1 MTSQAGSDRDLWRR
15 VLVTAVAGG
24 AMVAGLLAGTGTAA
38 AQPTEPTTEP
48 TVAAET
54 PTPAAQDEPRS
65 CTGDDCSRGEPE
77 PAKVS
82 ADAVLSQIYTE
93 YAQGDGGGQVSKL
106 IDDAVKLRRQ
116 GFRPS
121 NANAEA
127 LANALEYR
135 PNQTPLVEALKN
147 TIAYQRKLQAQA
159 AMTASQR
166 GPVAGPVPVIPG
178 MSVPIG

>member
-1 MTSQAGSDRDLWRR
+1 MTSQTGPNRHVWRR
-15 VLVTAVAGG
+15 LVVAGVAGG
-24 AMVAGLLAGTGTAA
+24 AMVAGMVAGTATVS
-38 AQPTEPTTEP
+38 AQPAEP
-48 TVAAET
+48 TVET
-54 PTPAAQDEPRS
+54 EAPTPVADAPRS
-65 CTGDDCSRGEPE
+65 CTGDDCSRGQPE
-77 PAKVS
+77 PAKVN
-82 ADAVLSQIYTE
+82 ADRVLLQIYNE

-127 LANALEYR
+127 LADALERR

-159 AMTASQR
+159 AMTAQQQ

-178 MSVPIG
+178 MSVPVG